1 METTFGF
8 VGSRALSTA
17 VELELF
23 THVHQGGTTVPELAR
38 WCQASERGTQMLV
51 EALAALGFLTYD
63 KGQIGLAPDS
73 ELFLVKTAP
82 GYMGTMT
89 LHLDKVANSWNQL
102 TEIVKTG
109 VLPRFAIESDH
120 DDGKFF
126 AGFVDAGFAMSWPA
140 AQLVAK
146 TLGEANDVLDIG
158 AGSGVWGLG
167 FATAY
172 PQCKLVEVDRQAV
185 VDKVSRPFAQR
196 MGVADRV
203 SFKTGNFREVDLGQE
218 CFDVALLGHILHSE
232 GMVRSK
238 ALLRRIF
245 QALRPGGTLMVAE
258 MITDDN
264 RNQDAFA
271 LRFGLNMLVLTEE
284 GCVFTRSE
292 LAAMAHEAGF
302 SQVDWLEAP
311 APYPLALFR
320 KA

>member
-1 METTFGF
+1 
-8 VGSRALSTA
+8 
-17 VELELF
+17 
-23 THVHQGGTTVPELAR
+23 
-38 WCQASERGTQMLV
+38 MLV
-51 EALAALGFLTYD
+51 EALAALGSLTYE
-63 KGQIGLAPDS
+63 KGQIGLAPDI
-73 ELFLVKTAP
+73 EMFLVKTAP
-82 GYMGTMT
+82 GYMGPMT
-89 LHLDKVANSWNQL
+89 RHLDTVANSWNQL

-120 DDGKFF
+120 DDGQFF

-185 VDKVSRPFAQR
+185 VDKVGRPFAQR

-258 MITDDN
+258 MIPDDN
-264 RNQDAFA
+264 RNQDTFA
-271 LRFGLNMLVLTEE
+271 LSFGLNMLVLTEE

-292 LAAMAHEAGF
+292 LAAMAREAGF

-320 KA
+320 KV